1 MLEWKRLISRGL
13 LVTTVWASMEIL
25 GKNYFIE
32 SIIKNAYVSLKL
44 YAKGLGVS
52 EYLNL
57 FVQCSIN
64 SFI

>member
-1 MLEWKRLISRGL
+1 
-13 LVTTVWASMEIL
+13 MEIL